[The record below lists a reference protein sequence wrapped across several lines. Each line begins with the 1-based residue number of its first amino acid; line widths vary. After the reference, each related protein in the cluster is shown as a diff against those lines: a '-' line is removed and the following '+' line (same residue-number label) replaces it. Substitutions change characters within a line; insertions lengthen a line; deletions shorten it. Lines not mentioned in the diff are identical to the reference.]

1 MLEQGDGRR
10 MFKIIFLAVL
20 ILAVVGVIALTT
32 IVLMVERKRK
42 KVFDETNKIF
52 RKEFEDD

>member
-1 MLEQGDGRR
+1 

-32 IVLMVERKRK
+32 IVLTVDRQNK
-42 KVFDETNKIF
+42 KVFDETNEMF